1 MAEVKVV
8 RLKSGE
14 DVICEYFTSDDS
26 TVVLK
31 NPVQVSMVP
40 TRTGDPNFAFIPFPL
55 TTNDKEIFVKN
66 DYICFVCSPAEEF
79 LNQYNQIFGSG
90 IVTPTKK
97 IIV

>member
-1 MAEVKVV
+1 MAEIKVV

-14 DVICEYFTSDDS
+14 DIICEYFTVGDS

-40 TRTGDPNFAFIPFPL
+40 TRNGEPNFAFIPFPL
-55 TTNDKEIFVKN
+55 TTNDKEIFVKT
-66 DYICFVCSPAEEF
+66 DYICFVCNPAEEF

-90 IVTPTKK
+90 IVTPSKK